1 VQHCFA
7 TGTQWR
13 CKVEEQ
19 RHLAAIQDTRQ
30 SCEQSDLTLMTN
42 RSEIT
47 ETALYR
53 VKLLSASA
61 N

>member
-30 SCEQSDLTLMTN
+30 SCEQSDLTLMTAL
-42 RSEIT
+42 RS
-47 ETALYR
+47 L
-53 VKLLSASA
+53 KLLFTV
-61 N
+61 